1 MKVTKRYGRP
11 GDLVTLKGRF
21 FTKEYGNTNFQTEGG
36 ETDMD
41 TRREESLTAVMLS
54 ARECEL
60 TDELGNLYGLTL
72 DSEES
77 NEGSI
82 TCKPGGTF
90 IGPVNATVFVSGTYG
105 KSQVKGAYS
114 VNSKGQMFVYHTLPE
129 VTSVSPNT
137 GGAEG
142 GTHIT
147 IRGNT
152 FDSMAGK
159 TQVMIGQTPC
169 AIISVTNEELVC
181 TTPAQADLTGTNAG
195 SRGLMYELWN
205 TTEDATV
212 TDTSADDYHSMV
224 LDGSTV
230 DSAQFNETNG
240 YTARL
245 SGLFIAPY
253 TGKIAFY
260 LKSSDA
266 ATLYLSTNSDPA
278 NKTAIITNSGK
289 RMTVDRGHP
298 HSASYDFV
306 EGEAY
311 YIEATHVQSAGSS
324 AENYLQI
331 SLWEHQ
337 TVYNEL
343 QMSGAQDE
351 HQVLRLSYDR
361 DFETQLISFNDM
373 APNATLRF
381 THAGVNA
388 KADIALDDKD
398 SWNETWQEMMT
409 YTCEYSY
416 TNHHIKQN
424 YENPS
429 YNLHGAGGYMNEEVQ
444 AYCGKRA
451 MENQGRVTHRYGRP
465 AEIDAKRYPWFCFAA
480 KGETYSGTV
489 RFLIRWQDNRNR
501 HRRDWAYMKKLWTP
515 SEDWSYQCLDMYTEI
530 FNPNNTWIGKQEKEG
545 SYMGLE
551 DIILETRD
559 FRRNYYMDE
568 ITISRERVDIER
580 KAPALRNDNVL
591 VNTVTVTE
599 VTNTSS
605 FNVEVVPW
613 TCNTEEDDLELFGVK
628 DANITEVDTTGMTPL
643 EAHLAKAEYLKTA
656 DFATF
661 TSTAWGN
668 GTVTVN
674 RTQRGT
680 RRIKGKM
687 KLTFRNQTIE
697 IDPYQTGATLAPLLE
712 AFGMIG
718 VQTHRGHRDKRTCYN
733 SHTKIDFRYSW
744 GGDVEQIGYDGSDL
758 ILENGGKN
766 FENRIYTARSG
777 GVMITG
783 PGPDFFRLQASQP
796 TVSVSVNGFLA
807 NCAAEDCSFTHDASL
822 TPSLDS
828 VSGTD
833 DEVTITGSGFSTD
846 ITDFVIRVGDLACE
860 VTAASESSVTC
871 TLEAGSAGVYD
882 VSVVVKSLGIATQPS
897 SGHLTYQ
904 VALTIFSNS
913 PSEGSMGGGTTITV
927 TGTGF
932 PATLDGWMGGSV
944 SIGGS
949 ECKVISTSYGE
960 FQCITSANSGGSRK
974 KRAVSDIAINLGS
987 LSATGGSF
995 NYDASL
1001 TPSVSSVSPTSSA
1014 IMGGDVMSIE
1024 GSAFGYTWGKVLI
1037 GEAECKVL
1045 TWFDATITCV
1055 LPANP
1060 HGDYPVHVS
1069 VPNQGYADV
1078 STVSTIN
1085 YNFIVTGMTPGKGSI
1100 MGGTKV
1106 KLTGYGF
1113 GNCSDIV
1120 VEFGSSYSCNI
1131 DFCNNTEILCTTKKL
1146 SNVHQ
1151 VTNGGRH
1158 PQYGPGYIWSPQTV
1172 TIQPGDMVDWVWN
1185 LQVASDDTGISVLQT
1200 ASSSSD
1206 EWDGKGFKSDKSP
1219 KGRLQQTFDAPGTY
1233 YYSSLPVMGQQL
1245 FMKGVVIVAS
1255 SEEDTTF
1262 GVTVKMGGIIDA
1274 AFDPNSPPTEPITF
1288 PNCNVTS
1295 LNCVPDPVPYLFTF
1309 AHCLTP
1315 SVTDIAVNPAQNITP
1330 TPLEAYNGAVFTIEG
1345 TGFSPNPCQNDV
1357 TFGEHGKCLVTS
1369 SSDTEI
1375 VCTVDGSGDPPLESL
1390 NPVKI
1395 NVDIINS
1402 GSAVF
1407 NVEDPSL
1414 TKFNLVPEITSSNLN
1429 AGSWAGGLL
1438 YILAGSGL
1446 LPYGGKDTV
1455 RVNFGEGHTTAAC
1468 AIVDVKFD
1476 QISCTVPDFSQFV
1489 QPPLNEKTVPV
1500 TVYLG
1505 YDQFSPSVNLT
1516 FTYDIA
1522 LTAIADSL
1530 SPTSVPPS
1538 EVTVVGSNF
1547 GDSTKVYLRSKNL
1560 ARLRRR
1566 RSLPDRPKVEYE
1578 EPVQTSKDLWK
1589 KVTGVDPSNWKCL
1602 HGDACDFDHI
1612 NTVGVP
1618 SARYKREADPLFPK
1632 YAEWAEEEYNN
1643 LLYEIC
1649 LDDVGKCLHTINKRD
1664 TELGRHKREV
1674 SEEEEEDILL
1684 EMAFDIDG
1692 TYEAT
1697 VINVTDTDVVFT
1709 IPALP
1714 AGQYDVIIF
1723 SDGQGNALSTLGAL
1737 TSDLTVTTVSPSTGS
1752 IYGDQPIEVSGSGFC
1767 PEGVTTVSLG
1777 GSVCAVTDVAADAVD
1792 CVTSAH
1798 PDGTVDVEV
1807 TSCGQTVT
1815 LPAGFNYSN
1824 AFTPDI
1830 SNLSPSSDSGPT
1842 TLTLTGSG
1850 FGTDPSV
1857 KVGEYECIISASSL
1871 TSVTCDIP
1879 GLPGGQY
1886 EVTLNNPLLGNSNSE
1901 VFFSILEISSVTPSS
1916 GSFGGGTP
1924 LNITGTGFDSDNAE
1938 VTMCSKVCEIQS
1950 ITTSEIYCLTP
1961 ANNATEA
1968 TLVCDVTVTQPSG
1981 NFTKD
1986 AAFTYDRALTPTVA
2000 SVSPV
2005 RGGTGGGTRITI
2017 TGSGFADSGN
2027 NVNID
2032 GSPCVVVA
2040 ESATEIECLTE
2051 HHNGAIEA
2059 PVVVDVPDQGYA
2071 AYDDIEAASFYYIDR
2086 WSSIWTWGGLGTP
2099 LEGEFIVI
2107 TEGQTIL
2114 LDTSTPIL
2122 AFLLIKGGKLMFDG
2136 DMAELELQS
2145 KYILLVDGG
2154 QLEIGTEEEKYP
2166 AESKAI
2172 ITMHG
2177 HTRCIEMPVF
2187 GCKVIGVRNG
2197 TIDFHGD
2204 YVPVPWTKLA
2214 ETADAGATE
2223 IVLTHPVSWKVGD
2236 HIALATTSDRS
2247 SMKENE
2253 EHYVAGVSA
2262 DGKTVTL
2269 KDPLKYRHISI
2280 EQTFGDRVVESRG
2293 EVGLLT
2299 RNILIRG
2306 HYNEE
2311 FLEDIPACEQEFSSG
2326 ATMSDAM
2333 QTCFAG
2339 KFGEELG
2346 SDEMGAIIIIS
2357 PKYKNQGLVAARIE
2371 YTEFLNAGQAFR
2383 VGRYPIHFHLPGNV
2397 SDSYVRGN
2405 AIHHSNNRACTLH
2418 DVSNLLVEHNVVYNV
2433 KGLSFFIEDG
2443 VEEYNILQYNLAM
2456 FTRMSNSLLNPDIN
2470 PASFWIVNPNNK
2482 WRHNACAGGTHFCFW
2497 LRPAKIPD
2505 GPSWTRNYCPNKVR
2519 FDEFYNNTA
2528 HSMGWY
2534 GFWIMGQSNH
2544 AGYDPHDGD
2553 LSSGYCRG
2561 NRIQARIGSFTTWNN
2576 KRGFEIVEGMNI
2588 RLENQTHMDHDFAG
2602 FDIFKSGGGPLGPDG
2617 PSIYNSII
2625 VGHSEITELTPRKTA
2640 NCTPDGIKMHEEGH
2654 TLEDVSFYNFDR
2666 PGCSALKVKIKKPYH
2681 SPSTIRTSGLTFV
2694 NSPNKVYSDP
2704 SKGDQAINYYDAD
2717 GTLTGT
2723 AGATLLGDS
2732 GTNPPSCVPDATG
2745 DLGEAHQ
2752 GGHPGSVC
2760 PPGEVFHRLLMVP
2773 STGSLKYNTMTMVN
2787 EYGNSTRAW
2796 SKKKKGWYSILP
2808 QGPVNWFNFDNNEHV
2823 TNVSYS
2829 MSVDGM
2835 QPDNGN
2841 YMIYGHKLYQ
2851 DPERITL
2858 IPGTTPVNAS
2868 SLTQIP
2874 NYEDNVHG
2882 DWFLTNE
2889 TASGNGTEL
2898 TYIISDK
2905 TSSRKKRAVPGE
2917 LGTQPAGQK
2926 KSVEFLVY
2934 RCFYEGC
2941 LPPPPP
2947 TIPAGR
2953 PANFHKWSNDS
2964 AWEELEMS
2972 KPQSGDTVFI
2982 PPGAWFVLDEDPPP
2996 LRMIMIEAMG
3006 ALEVDD
3012 TADRTLEVEILL
3024 LRGGKLQVGTEET
3037 PFTHNFNLVL
3047 AGNHFTEDQPL
3058 PNGPNLGAKA
3068 LGVFGFADM
3077 HGADVGTAW
3086 TKLDATAA
3094 AGDDTLEL
3102 SEEVTWAEGSE
3113 VVITSTSYE
3122 LHETERRTI
3131 KSVSGTTITLT
3142 EPLDFEHLGTQATL
3156 SDGTTFPIKAEVGLL
3171 SRNIKIIGKTYAD
3184 QEEERF
3190 GARVLV
3196 GVFTQDGTE
3205 YKGYGRFA
3213 NVEFDVAGQ
3222 DGWYDPWDPR
3232 FSLAFLDV
3240 GDSTDSGGKSNAP
3253 ESYVKKCAFN
3263 YNYNSALGLFG
3274 ANNIPVEDNV
3284 IYTFINDGIKDEGE
3298 RNKITGN
3305 LVSKGLSVA
3314 RLLGQAQNPEWYGCF
3329 NTLRSTDVLMT
3340 GNVAAGCANTGFLT
3354 LGNDCEKPYQMGGN
3368 EAHTSQ
3374 HGISLYSRGLM
3385 RLESGCGR
3393 VNDFFAW
3400 KNYDYA
3406 VHIYSENSYEFD
3418 NIRAVDN
3425 GVGILPWVVG
3435 PSAAAHLSENK
3446 YVSMENSIIV
3456 GVSDVYDCAKEGK
3469 PDIYQSAMDSGRR
3482 WKGRGKRQESWVAH
3496 HYGMIWPLFQSKF
3509 SKITHPWNQ
3518 PLKSATGADIAL
3530 RGIMHL
3536 NNVTFANFNENCGKR
3551 DVVLRT
3557 NFGGDDINWP
3567 INVTDVK
3574 FLDTPLDN
3582 RVYVDIP
3589 LLSKVNPSDCT
3600 DMDCDGFKKLLI
3612 YDNDG
3617 SFNEDGVAATII
3629 PDSAF
3634 EWDKNP
3640 VRGLGYYRVP
3650 KPMYT
3655 TVDGAKLE
3663 FADIM
3668 PNKGIYRKD
3677 ADSCTWNNAWRAY
3690 TCHGI
3695 NHRIM
3700 IIESM
3705 DRDSKIRR
3713 LGPIAM
3719 LANSGLNGWIDLVN
3733 GPQDF
3738 SCCAGYICAE
3748 RLSTFITMVATEQTY
3763 EVMFTSVAPQNFRL
3777 HLLHNEGGE
3786 GTLLKIWF
3794 QKQQRYDIY
3803 VGGRFIAPNNIDTT
3817 KDDYNLLTPDDS
3829 FIPLLEEAHGS
3840 NYFDPGT
3847 GHLYVLIKDGVIDI
3861 KTQPIVVLKLGM
3873 TVPIDDFFEQ
3883 NVVANLAGL
3892 LGIDPSNIRVT
3903 NVVRENSVGRK
3914 KREAGEPEPVDIEF
3928 EIGPPPLDDLVDFM
3942 PEEYTYAAPTEF
3954 TENPAY
3960 TTQSTAGPTTSA
3972 FTEPAGYLNYDML
3985 QNVQA
3990 TITNAFQT
3998 GDIASSFEGA
4008 VVDTLVMEEPV
4019 VPPAEPPPYE
4029 GAEARGQITDQTF
4042 AEQQAQ
4048 ENEALI
4054 EQYEERVVPI
4064 PSNLHLIDTPEDVLE
4079 MQTMQNVRLYV
4090 TDDSDQLVSVLGDES
4105 DPWEVTVSVLS
4116 GPGNVL
4122 GNITVPFVGGLA
4134 TFDGIFLDTR
4144 GPGYVLQFAI
4154 SYPANS
4160 VIPAT
4165 SSNMFAV
4172 GGRPLGLRFNEFS
4185 ILQPMN
4191 TSFAINATIW
4201 DEALDQ
4207 AAAPEVLVDDWEC
4220 EATFN
4225 NGNFSGTTQVTLSPG
4240 KSDNKN
4246 KYLQSSKANHFH

>member
-1 MKVTKRYGRP
+1 MV
-11 GDLVTLKGRF
+11 
-21 FTKEYGNTNFQTEGG
+21 
-36 ETDMD
+36 
-41 TRREESLTAVMLS
+41 
-54 ARECEL
+54 RECEL
-60 TDELGNLYGLTL
+60 TDELGNIYGLSL
-72 DSEES
+72 DGEDS
-77 NEGSI
+77 NEGAM

-90 IGPVNATVFVSGTYG
+90 IGPVNATIFISGKYG
-105 KSQVKGAYS
+105 KSQIDGAYS
-114 VNSKGQMFVYHTLPE
+114 INSKGQMFVYHTLPE
-129 VTSVSPNT
+129 ITSVSPNT

-142 GTHIT
+142 GTHVT

-195 SRGLMYELWN
+195 SRGLLYELWN
-205 TTEDATV
+205 ATEDASV
-212 TDTSADDYHSMV
+212 TDTTADDYNSMV

-230 DSAQFNETNG
+230 DGALFNETNG

-245 SGLFIAPY
+245 SGLFVAPY
-253 TGKIAFY
+253 TGKISFY

-266 ATLYLSTNSDPA
+266 ATLYLSTDSDPA
-278 NKTAIITNSGK
+278 NKVVIATNTEAGTSD
-289 RMTVDRGHP
+289 RSDPVDLVKG
-298 HSASYDFV
+298 DL
-306 EGEAY
+306 Y
-311 YIEATHVQSAGSS
+311 YIEATHVQAAASAT
-324 AENYLQI
+324 ENNLQI
-331 SLWEHQ
+331 MFWEHE
-337 TVYNEL
+337 TVYHES
-343 QMSGAQDE
+343 QTSAAVDE
-351 HQVLRLSYDR
+351 QQLLKMSYDR
-361 DFETQLISFNDM
+361 VFETQQITFNDM
-373 APNATLRF
+373 AADAEVTF
-381 THAGVNA
+381 THAGIDA
-388 KADIALDDKD
+388 KAPISMSNKD
-398 SWNETWQEMMT
+398 TWNTTWTDMLT
-409 YTCEYSY
+409 YSCEYQY
-416 TNHHIKQN
+416 TNHALKQD
-424 YENPS
+424 YEDPS
-429 YNLHGAGGYMNEEVQ
+429 TQLQGAWGTMSEDVQ
-444 AYCGKRA
+444 AYCGSRA
-451 MENQGRVTHRYGRP
+451 MENQGRLTSSYSDEQS
-465 AEIDAKRYPWFCFAA
+465 EINARRNPWLCFAA
-480 KGETYSGTV
+480 IGETYQGIVQLLVLWEDQSG
-489 RFLIRWQDNRNR
+489 DD
-501 HRRDWAYMKKLWTP
+501 RRDWVWVRNVWEP
-515 SEDWSYQCLDMYTEI
+515 STDWSYQCINMEDSVQ
-530 FNPNNTWIGKQEKEG
+530 NPNNTWVANSMAANSKIQIQ
-545 SYMGLE
+545 
-551 DIILETRD
+551 DIILRTGS
-559 FRRNYYMDE
+559 FVGNYYVDE
-568 ITISRERVDIER
+568 VTVSRERVDIIR
-580 KAPALRNDNVL
+580 LSPSLANDNIM
-591 VNTVTVTE
+591 VNTVTVMEDSET
-599 VTNTSS
+599 S
-605 FNVEVVPW
+605 FNISITPW
-613 TCNTEEDDLELFGVK
+613 TCNGPEDDFELFGVK
-628 DANITEVDTTGMTPL
+628 GAEIAEVDISGMDPL
-643 EAHLAKAEYLKTA
+643 EAQTAIMDYLRTAET
-656 DFATF
+656 ATF
-661 TSTAWGN
+661 TSAAWGS
-668 GTVTVN
+668 GSITVT
-674 RTQRGT
+674 RTMRGT
-680 RRIKGKM
+680 RA
-687 KLTFRNQTIE
+687 LTGTFQLSYNGQTINLP
-697 IDPYQTGATLAPLLE
+697 PYPTEKSLAPALE
-712 AFGMIG
+712 AFGMVG
-718 VQTHRGHRDKRTCYN
+718 VQAKLHRNNNKCYN
-733 SHTKIDFRYSW
+733 TYMYINFDKSW
-744 GGDVEQIGYDGSDL
+744 GGDVAQIGYNDSN
-758 ILENGGKN
+758 IVLENGGQGFSASEVVTVKD
-766 FENRIYTARSG
+766 G
-777 GVMITG
+777 GVKISQ
-783 PGPDFFRLQASQP
+783 PGGDFFRLQVSEP
-796 TVSVSVNGFLA
+796 TVSVSVNGFMA
-807 NCAAEDCSFTHDASL
+807 NCAADDCSFTHDASL
-822 TPSLDS
+822 TPALDS
-828 VSGTD
+828 VASSG
-833 DEVTITGSGFSTD
+833 DELTITGSGFTTD
-846 ITDFVIRVGDLACE
+846 IADFVVSVGSLGCE
-860 VTAASESSVTC
+860 VTAATESSITC
-871 TLEAGSAGVYD
+871 TLESGSAGVYD
-882 VSVVVKSLGIATQPS
+882 VSVVVKSLGLSTQPAA
-897 SGHLTYQ
+897 GQLTHE
-904 VALTIFSNS
+904 VTMAIFSNS
-913 PSEGSMGGGTTITV
+913 PSEGSMGGGTTVTV

-932 PATLDGWMGGSV
+932 PATMEGWASGSV
-944 SIGGS
+944 SIHGS

-960 FQCITSANSGGSRK
+960 FQCITSANTVGSRK
-974 KRAVSDIAINLGS
+974 KRAASEISVTVGS
-987 LSATGGSF
+987 ASATGGSF

-1014 IMGGDVMSIE
+1014 ILGGEVLSIE

-1037 GEAECKVL
+1037 GDAECTVL
-1045 TWFDATITCV
+1045 TWFDTTITCT
-1055 LPANP
+1055 LPANS

-1078 STVSTIN
+1078 TTVSTIN
-1085 YNFIVTGMTPGKGSI
+1085 YNFIVTDVTPRKGSM
-1100 MGGTKV
+1100 MGGTKT
-1106 KLTGYGF
+1106 KISGSGF
-1113 GNCSDIV
+1113 GDCSDVSIK
-1120 VEFGSSYSCNI
+1120 FGEGFDCMI
-1131 DFCNNTEILCTTKKL
+1131 DTCSDTEIVCTTKKTPMT
-1146 SNVHQ
+1146 HQ
-1151 VTNGGRH
+1151 VTNSGRH
-1158 PQYGPGYIWSPQTV
+1158 PQYGPGYIWSPKEI
-1172 TIQPGDMVDWVWN
+1172 TIQPGDVVDWVWN
-1185 LQVASDDTGISVLQT
+1185 LQVASDDTGISVQET
-1200 ASSSSD
+1200 GSSTSND
-1206 EWDGKGFKSDKSP
+1206 WNGKGFKSEKSA
-1219 KGRLQQTFDAPGTY
+1219 KGRLQESFDAPGTY
-1233 YYSSLPVMGQQL
+1233 YYSSQAVIGDEL

-1255 SEEDTTF
+1255 ATEDVTYSLSVMMGDIEAAQQVVADTGSMEF
-1262 GVTVKMGGIIDA
+1262 GDCTVTSSDCASDPESTDSFMFSFATCLTPTVTSVSIDA
-1274 AFDPNSPPTEPITF
+1274 AE
-1288 PNCNVTS
+1288 
-1295 LNCVPDPVPYLFTF
+1295 
-1309 AHCLTP
+1309 
-1315 SVTDIAVNPAQNITP
+1315 NITASP
-1330 TPLEAYNGAVFTIEG
+1330 MEGFDGAELTITG
-1345 TGFSPNPCQNDV
+1345 AGFSDNSCQNQV
-1357 TFGEHGKCLVTS
+1357 TIGDNGKCTVS
-1369 SSDTEI
+1369 SSSASEI
-1375 VCTVDGSGDPPLESL
+1375 VCTVDGSGATPLESL
-1390 NPVKI
+1390 KPAKI
-1395 NVDIINS
+1395 NVNVLNA

-1407 NVEDPSL
+1407 EVADPA
-1414 TKFNLVPEITSSNLN
+1414 TGKFNLVPMISAANIDS
-1429 AGSWAGGLL
+1429 GSWAGGAL
-1438 YILAGSGL
+1438 YVLSGSGL
-1446 LPYGGKDTV
+1446 MPFGGKDTV
-1455 RVNFGEGHTTAAC
+1455 FVTFDNTMGCT
-1468 AIVDVKFD
+1468 IVDVQFD
-1476 QISCTVPDFSQFV
+1476 YISCLVPDYSAYKGALTSKEV
-1489 QPPLNEKTVPV
+1489 SV
-1500 TVYLG
+1500 TVNLG
-1505 YDQFSPSVNLT
+1505 YDQFSPSSSSGNLT
-1516 FTYDIA
+1516 FTYDDA
-1522 LTAIADSL
+1522 LTATADSL
-1530 SPTSVPPS
+1530 STSSVLSSTSV
-1538 EVTVVGSNF
+1538 TVSGSNF
-1547 GDSTKVYLRSKNL
+1547 GASAKVYLRSKNV

-1566 RSLPDRPKVEYE
+1566 RSVPSKPVLEYE
-1578 EPVQTSKDLWK
+1578 EPVQTSKDLWR
-1589 KVTGVDPSNWKCL
+1589 KVTGVDTSNWRCL
-1602 HGDACDFDHI
+1602 HGEACDYEHI
-1612 NTVGVP
+1612 NNVGVP

-1632 YAEWAEEEYNN
+1632 YAEWAEESMNN
-1643 LLYEIC
+1643 LMHEVC
-1649 LDDVGKCLHTINKRD
+1649 NDDITKCIHLINKRS
-1664 TELGRHKREV
+1664 TEFLSRDKR
-1674 SEEEEEDILL
+1674 SADEDSLL
-1684 EMAFDIDG
+1684 EMALMTEG

-1697 VINVTDTDVVFT
+1697 VDDVTATSVTFT
-1709 IPALP
+1709 TPALP
-1714 AGQYDVIIF
+1714 AGDYDVII
-1723 SDGQGNALSTLGAL
+1723 SSEGQGNALSSLGSL
-1737 TSDLTVTTVSPSTGS
+1737 TSELSVDSVTPNEGSIHGGQPIVILGGGFCAEVTVT
-1752 IYGDQPIEVSGSGFC
+1752 I
-1767 PEGVTTVSLG
+1767 G
-1777 GSVCAVTDVAADAVD
+1777 GSSCAVSSSTADSISCTTSEGSEGAAE
-1792 CVTSAH
+1792 
-1798 PDGTVDVEV
+1798 VEV
-1807 TSCGQTVT
+1807 ASCGQTASLADGYT
-1815 LPAGFNYSN
+1815 YSTSLTPNIASLNPESGTAPA
-1824 AFTPDI
+1824 
-1830 SNLSPSSDSGPT
+1830 
-1842 TLTLTGSG
+1842 TLTLTGTG
-1850 FGTDPSV
+1850 FGSDPTV
-1857 KVGEYECIISASSL
+1857 KVGVADCAVTASTE
-1871 TSVTCDIP
+1871 TSVTCDV
-1879 GLPGGQY
+1879 GALPGGPY
-1886 EVTLNNPLLGNSNSE
+1886 EVVLNDPAIGNSNE
-1901 VFFSILEISSVTPSS
+1901 VTFTVTLEITGVAPDE
-1916 GSFGGGTP
+1916 GSFGGGTQ
-1924 LNITGTGFDSDNAE
+1924 IVISGTGFDAGDVE
-1938 VTMCSKVCEIQS
+1938 VTVCDNVCTITS
-1950 ITTSEIYCLTP
+1950 ATTSQIDCLTP
-1961 ANNATEA
+1961 ANDATDAE
-1968 TLVCDVTVTQPSG
+1968 LVCDVTVTQPSG
-1981 NFTKD
+1981 EVTD
-1986 AAFTYDRALTPTVA
+1986 AGAFTYKRSLTPTVA

-2027 NVNID
+2027 AVNID

-2040 ESATEIECLTE
+2040 ESATEIQCLTE

-2136 DMAELELQS
+2136 DVSELELQS

-2177 HTRCIEMPVF
+2177 HTRCVEMPVF

-2311 FLEDIPACEQEFSSG
+2311 FLEEIPACEQEFNSG
-2326 ATMSDAM
+2326 ASMSDAM